1 MSGLRRHEN
10 RCNGKEHVVGN
21 HHFVDVNPEDQ
32 LDPTHIIQT
41 VHEGQK
47 PFKCS
52 ICNSS
57 YTRKMALKKHIQKV
71 HENKNQ
77 FLPLPEG
84 FLPPI
89 SEENSMIGIPEIKK
103 EVVDESCM
111 DEKELQ
117 DYYSKISIPEIKKEI
132 FVDEFG
138 AEVDFEDAF
147 GDAFGEGNQGDLLRG
162 IANCFC
168 VTHSVQGPLIT
179 DGRNSCKWT
188 YHCVGLS
195 KSFTMIKISGQNF

>member
-1 MSGLRRHEN
+1 MNTGERPFSCKNCDYRSTTMSGLRRHEN

-32 LDPTHIIQT
+32 TDQTHQIIQT
-41 VHEGQK
+41 VHEGLK

-57 YTRKMALKKHIQKV
+57 FTRKPALKKHIKSV

-84 FLPPI
+84 FLAPI

-138 AEVDFEDAF
+138 AEVDFERSHFEDAF
-147 GDAFGEGNQGDLLRG
+147 GDAFGEENQGNLLMG
-162 IANCFC
+162 I
-168 VTHSVQGPLIT
+168 
-179 DGRNSCKWT
+179 D
-188 YHCVGLS
+188 
-195 KSFTMIKISGQNF
+195 NFFV

>member
-1 MSGLRRHEN
+1 M
-10 RCNGKEHVVGN
+10 GN

-32 LDPTHIIQT
+32 IDPTPLIQA

-57 YTRKMALKKHIQKV
+57 YTRKIALKKHIKAV

-84 FLPPI
+84 FLAPI

-138 AEVDFEDAF
+138 AEVDFERSHFEDSF
-147 GDAFGEGNQGDLLRG
+147 GDAFGEGNEGNLLMG
-162 IANCFC
+162 I
-168 VTHSVQGPLIT
+168 
-179 DGRNSCKWT
+179 D
-188 YHCVGLS
+188 
-195 KSFTMIKISGQNF
+195 NFFV

>member
-1 MSGLRRHEN
+1 M
-10 RCNGKEHVVGN
+10 GN

-32 LDPTHIIQT
+32 NIVDINQEHQIQT
-41 VHEGQK
+41 VHEGLK

-57 YTRKMALKKHIQKV
+57 FTRKPALKKHIKSV

-84 FLPPI
+84 FLAPI

-103 EVVDESCM
+103 EVIDESCM

-138 AEVDFEDAF
+138 AEVNFERSHFEDAF
-147 GDAFGEGNQGDLLRG
+147 GDAFGEGNQGNLLRG
-162 IANCFC
+162 VYVLTTIF
-168 VTHSVQGPLIT
+168 V
-179 DGRNSCKWT
+179 
-188 YHCVGLS
+188 
-195 KSFTMIKISGQNF
+195 

>member
-32 LDPTHIIQT
+32 IDPTPLIQA

-57 YTRKMALKKHIQKV
+57 YTRKIALKKHIKSV

-84 FLPPI
+84 FLAPI

-138 AEVDFEDAF
+138 AEVDFERSHFEDSF
-147 GDAFGEGNQGDLLRG
+147 GDAFGEGNQGNLLG
-162 IANCFC
+162 LLTTVFC
-168 VTHSVQGPLIT
+168 VTHSVIQV
-179 DGRNSCKWT
+179 
-188 YHCVGLS
+188 H
-195 KSFTMIKISGQNF
+195 